1 MTLSSWFWHLV
12 ALFLLIVVID
22 AIRAWREGD
31 PTDYYRDWS
40 DR

>member
-22 AIRAWREGD
+22 AIRTWRAGE
-31 PTDYYRDWS
+31 PTDHTRDWS